1 MQSPVGKPLFDA
13 ESLIKQAQAMADN
26 SHNDIDQAKEDNDKI
41 IAALQELQQL
51 STVPA
56 PDAIKNSVTKQYEVI
71 TIISLQGKRLAR
83 MMAQNDE
90 MTLYKQQISLQGNS
104 DQANEINKLYNSMQ
118 INTVSLA
125 GDIEKNL
132 LMTQQMIILVIDILQ
147 KQAGLPQ
154 VLIAPLL
161 QAEQAIGLLLSQ
173 KNVGNAQQAALLA
186 IEMSNLDTSAKDIRA
201 QAQKLVDE
209 IIKLLPPPPAPIES
223 EPSDTTHPQKP
234 SEIPTVTPSR
244 PRPATIAPGK
254 AGENIQKANNKISSA
269 IRRIETIKKYYPD
282 IDQEEKSVIKKKATG
297 ILKEYEGSILS
308 FKQKIQQA
316 KHEAGNQ
323 LDDAKLAPFNT
334 FLELVNKLS
343 NSVNSL

>member
-1 MQSPVGKPLFDA
+1 MQPPVGKPLFDA
-13 ESLIKQAQAMADN
+13 ENLIKQAQAMADA
-26 SHNDIDQAKEDNDKI
+26 SKKDIDQSKEDNEKI
-41 IAALQELQQL
+41 ITELQELQQL
-51 STVPA
+51 SSAPT
-56 PDAIKNSVTKQYEVI
+56 PDAIKNSVTKQYGVI
-71 TIISLQGKRLAR
+71 TTISLQGKRLAR

-90 MTLYKQQISLQGNS
+90 VALYKQQISLQGNH
-104 DQANEINKLYNSMQ
+104 DQVNQINSLYNNMQ

-132 LMTQQMIILVIDILQ
+132 LLTQQMIILVIDIFQ
-147 KQAGLPQ
+147 KQAGMHQ

-161 QAEQAIGLLLSQ
+161 QAEQSIGLLLSQ
-173 KNVGNAQQAALLA
+173 KNIGNAQQAALLA
-186 IEMSNLDTSAKDIRA
+186 IEMSNLDTSVKDVRA
-201 QAQKLVDE
+201 HAQKLIDE
-209 IIKLLPPPPAPIES
+209 IIKLLPPPPAPTEP
-223 EPSDTTHPQKP
+223 EPSDTDTKKP
-234 SEIPTVTPSR
+234 IKITDTTPPK

-282 IDQEEKSVIKKKATG
+282 IDPEERKVIKKKAAG
-297 ILKEYEGSILS
+297 ILKEYEGSISSL
-308 FKQKIQQA
+308 KQKIQQA

-343 NSVNSL
+343 NSVNGL